1 MRAVEFCYWLQGAF
15 ELAQIPLTVEQIAC
29 VQKHL
34 ALVEATPQTGQPK
47 QATDFCSWLRGG
59 LDFIAPCD
67 AQQVQAIRT
76 KLNDCFEHAI
86 DGMYP
91 NQDKLNA
98 IHSGNLVATT
108 RPKMGE
114 TVNGVTMRC

>member
-1 MRAVEFCYWLQGAF
+1 LRAVEFCYWLQGAF
-15 ELAQIPLTVEQIAC
+15 ELAQLPLTAEQIAC

-59 LDFIAPCD
+59 LDFISPGD
-67 AQQVQAIRT
+67 ARQVATIRT

-91 NQDKLNA
+91 NQEKLNA
-98 IHSGNLVATT
+98 IHNGNSVAATG
-108 RPKMGE
+108 PKMGE

>member
-1 MRAVEFCYWLQGAF
+1 MRAVEFCYWFQGAF
-15 ELAQIPLTVEQIAC
+15 ELAQIPLTAEQIAC

-59 LDFIAPCD
+59 LDFITPGD
-67 AQQVQAIRT
+67 ARQVQAIRT

-86 DGMYP
+86 DGM
-91 NQDKLNA
+91 A
-98 IHSGNLVATT
+98 ATG
-108 RPKMGE
+108 PKMGE